1 MGMAMI
7 GVVNVPLFNKEVKK
21 FNNTLSDPEK
31 LKRFRLVPDEWST
44 ATGEL
49 SPTLKLRRKQIE
61 KEYKEILEEIYV
73 TQTI

>member
-1 MGMAMI
+1 MAMI

-73 TQTI
+73 IQTI